1 MHGSACI
8 FWANLTPF
16 LLQALLEHGADVTV
30 PAPNGFVPIH
40 VAANHGRFEVF
51 QMLLDAGAD
60 QGC

>member
-1 MHGSACI
+1 
-8 FWANLTPF
+8 

-40 VAANHGRFEVF
+40 VAATHGRFEVC